1 MKLSESILYENEV
14 LLSDGEFE
22 KLDLLKSTSSKKILS
37 FLDSEK
43 FLAETENDNVSC
55 IICKKELVSLLPK
68 HIKGIIISDEPYIS
82 FWRRHNEM
90 QKPRGQFVTQIGK
103 GCHIHAMAC
112 IAPDNVIIGNNVTIE
127 EFVSIKENVTIG
139 DNCII
144 RTGCVIG
151 GQGYEF
157 KNSKTGFLFPVKHFG
172 GVRIGEEVEI
182 QQLTDVAKA
191 IYPEDDT
198 VIGSGTKIDAS
209 VHIAHADKIGH
220 NCHITAG
227 VVVAGSVM
235 IGDRVWIGPNAVISN
250 GISIGNDARVS
261 IGSVVT
267 KNVED
272 GKTVSGNFAI
282 DHKKFIENV
291 KNMIRYSPNFNDANT

>member
-1 MKLSESILYENEV
+1 MKLSESILYENET

-22 KLDLLKSTSSKKILS
+22 NLDLLKSTSKKKILS

-43 FLAETENDNVSC
+43 FLAEAENNNVSC
-55 IICKKELVSLLPK
+55 IICKKELVFLLPK
-68 HIKGIIISDEPYIS
+68 HIKGIILSDEPYIS

-90 QKPRGQFVTQIGK
+90 QKPREQFASKTGK
-103 GCHIHAMAC
+103 GCNIHAMAY
-112 IAPDNVIIGNNVTIE
+112 IAPNNVVIGNNVTIE

-139 DNCII
+139 DNCTI
-144 RTGCVIG
+144 RSGCVIG

-157 KNSKTGFLFPVKHFG
+157 KNSKNGPLFPVEHFG
-172 GVRIGEEVEI
+172 GVWIGEDVEI
-182 QQLTDVAKA
+182 QQLTNVSKA
-191 IYPEDDT
+191 IYPNDDT
-198 VIGSGTKIDAS
+198 VIRSGTKLDAL
-209 VHIAHADKIGH
+209 VHVAHADKIGH

-227 VVVAGSVM
+227 VVIAGSVVV
-235 IGDRVWIGPNAVISN
+235 GDRVWIGPNAVISN

-272 GKTVSGNFAI
+272 GETVSGNFAI
-282 DHKKFIENV
+282 DHKRFIENV
-291 KNMIRYSPNFNDANT
+291 KNMAHDPLNIDGTNA